1 MNKVANRQVICDTL
15 IELAKNDKDI
25 MYQKGTKIAEN
36 VYDINGFH
44 IRFFTKQDINFFVNG
59 NFEIQK
65 IIEDYEEP
73 ASLYLAFCYK

>member
-1 MNKVANRQVICDTL
+1 
-15 IELAKNDKDI
+15 

-44 IRFFTKQDINFFVNG
+44 IRFLTKQDINFFVNG

-73 ASLYLAFCYK
+73 ASLYLVFCYK